1 MNRKQLW
8 LLVFL
13 LFTGVALYA
22 QVPKAIN
29 YQAVAYGANGNVV
42 ADKQISVK
50 LAILQGGA
58 EGTAV
63 YEETHQIRTAENG
76 VFNLQIGTG
85 TIVSG
90 AFSSIDWKQSP
101 YFIQFS
107 LDTQGGSSYRKVA
120 TSQMLSV
127 PYALYAERAGSVD
140 GGSGSG
146 INPFTHQFLAMPIN
160 GPAAKFLTGLG
171 DAEPTSYNDLYIF
184 VAYLDGED
192 QEVECEITGLP
203 AGVTY
208 DNEYGT
214 VSGPSGRAL
223 EVQIDHS
230 PSAPAGTYSCNY
242 ILKNKYGV
250 TKSYPFVYKINA
262 GNTDQA
268 DTYAK
273 QQLSELFTAFRTYEA
288 FSASLDQ
295 AFMSSTSTEYASFA
309 GKTYTP
315 DDDIVKK
322 LWNDGYA
329 IIGQCSRIRGNLG
342 SGNSEDVSLVV
353 TKQCEVITEY
363 TLFILTQ
370 WFGDIPMFDN
380 ELNRQQKVSQND
392 ILDRCAY
399 ICGFYLNET
408 TNTSFTNGITNEEIA
423 LLLSEAKLLKGD
435 FNDVAAMDASEGI
448 QSYIKQI
455 ANWKLNKGEV
465 QEGTT
470 AESLMTEY
478 MNTYHSTYKRGNLY
492 LNILDCS
499 ATYFNWSDD
508 QAYKALLPIPQSALE
523 VNGNLTQNPGYGSST
538 NEE

>member
-8 LLVFL
+8 LLIFL
-13 LFTGVALYA
+13 LFAGVALYA

-29 YQAVAYGANGNVV
+29 YQAVAYEADGNVV

-63 YEETHQIRTAENG
+63 YEETHQVRTAGNG

-90 AFSSIDWKQSP
+90 AFSLIDWSQSP
-101 YFIQFS
+101 YYVQFS

-140 GGSGSG
+140 GESSNEV
-146 INPFTHQFLAMPIN
+146 NPFAHQFLAMPIN
-160 GPAAKFLTGLG
+160 GPAARFLTGLG
-171 DAEPTSYNDLYIF
+171 EAEPTQYNDLYIF
-184 VAYLDGED
+184 VAYLDGKD
-192 QEVECEITGLP
+192 QEVEYEITGLP
-203 AGVTY
+203 VGVTY
-208 DNEYGT
+208 DNEYGS

-223 EVQIDHS
+223 EVQIEHS
-230 PSAPAGTYSCNY
+230 SSAPAGTYHCNY

-250 TKSYPFVYKINA
+250 TKSYPFIYRINA

-268 DTYAK
+268 DAYAK
-273 QQLSELFTAFRTYEA
+273 EQLAELFTTFRTYEA

-295 AFMSSTSTEYASFA
+295 AFMSSTSSEYASFA
-309 GKTYTP
+309 YKTYRP
-315 DDDIVKK
+315 DDAIVKR

-329 IIGQCSRIRGNLG
+329 IIDQCSRILGDLG

-363 TLFILTQ
+363 ALFILTQ

-380 ELNRQQKVSQND
+380 EFNRQSKRLQSE

-399 ICGFYLNET
+399 ICGYHLNET
-408 TNTSFTNGITNEEIA
+408 TNTSLTDEITNEEIA
-423 LLLSEAKLLKGD
+423 LLLREAKLLKGD
-435 FNDVAAMDASEGI
+435 FSDVAVMEASDGI
-448 QSYIKQI
+448 QGFIKRI
-455 ANWKLNKGEV
+455 ANWKLNNSDLE
-465 QEGTT
+465 EETT
-470 AESLMTEY
+470 AASLMAEY

-492 LNILDCS
+492 LNILDFS
-499 ATYFNWSDD
+499 TTYFGWDAD
-508 QAYKALLPIPQSALE
+508 QAYKALLPIPQNAMD
-523 VNGNLTQNPGYGSST
+523 VNENLTQNPGY
-538 NEE
+538 